1 MPRSSTL
8 VSPEPVGADAVARA
22 VAIVRDRLG
31 ATGESPDFVL
41 QPLDAGAA
49 LTVSADGDLVLTVL
63 RPRPLAGLAEAR
75 RLRPGWKLDAL
86 PTPAFW
92 TDAYT
97 PWTPGGLIGIAVL
110 DTLAESLGAHIDH
123 DPLL

>member
-1 MPRSSTL
+1 MGVKQGSSKRKCP
-8 VSPEPVGADAVARA
+8 VS
-22 VAIVRDRLG
+22 
-31 ATGESPDFVL
+31 F
-41 QPLDAGAA
+41 
-49 LTVSADGDLVLTVL
+49 
-63 RPRPLAGLAEAR
+63 R
-75 RLRPGWKLDAL
+75 RLSVNMKLDAL

-110 DTLAESLGAHIDH
+110 DTLAESLGARIDH

>member
-31 ATGESPDFVL
+31 ATGESPGFVL

-49 LTVSADGDLVLTVL
+49 LTVSADGDL
-63 RPRPLAGLAEAR
+63 PRPLAGLAEAR

-110 DTLAESLGAHIDH
+110 DTLAESLGARIDH